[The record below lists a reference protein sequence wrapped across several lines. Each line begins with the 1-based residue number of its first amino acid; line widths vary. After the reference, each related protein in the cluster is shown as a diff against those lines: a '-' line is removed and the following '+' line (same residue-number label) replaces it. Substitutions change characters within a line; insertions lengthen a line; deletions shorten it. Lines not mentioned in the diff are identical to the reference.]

1 MEGVVDEEV
10 SDVTCESE
18 LGSSEKIDIVSAMDE
33 VDSTADDVVRV
44 VNETGCTGDDVVCDV
59 DEADAVTRSA
69 DIEEMAVD
77 DIILHTSS
85 GGIVYSIDAVDETQ
99 SIISANIS
107 YKSYDNA

>member
-18 LGSSEKIDIVSAMDE
+18 LGSSEKIDVVCA
-33 VDSTADDVVRV
+33 VDAVVCV
-44 VNETGCTGDDVVCDV
+44 VNETGCTREDVVCDV
-59 DEADAVTRSA
+59 DEADAVTKTV
-69 DIEEMAVD
+69 DIEEMVVD

-85 GGIVYSIDAVDETQ
+85 GGIVDSINVYETQ

-107 YKSYDNA
+107 YKSYNNALVS

>member
-77 DIILHTSS
+77 VIILHTSS
-85 GGIVYSIDAVDETQ
+85 GGIV
-99 SIISANIS
+99 
-107 YKSYDNA
+107 

>member
-33 VDSTADDVVRV
+33 VD
-44 VNETGCTGDDVVCDV
+44 
-59 DEADAVTRSA
+59 
-69 DIEEMAVD
+69 D

-107 YKSYDNA
+107 YKSYDNAWQIFFKFS